1 MLGTKI
7 RLGLVD
13 DHQVLRDGLKAIVEE
28 EGEGVEV
35 VLEAASAREALDLLE
50 ERSPSIL
57 IVDISMPGM
66 DGIELTRE
74 LRREHPEVKT
84 IVLTMYHD
92 ADLVERAIH
101 NGAKGYILK
110 NNAAA
115 LVLEAVETVHRGEPY
130 FDRTI
135 PQELL
140 TQLRYEP
147 EEGAKASTELTSR
160 QLEVLRLICQGRT
173 EKEIAG
179 DLGISFH
186 TAHAHKSNIM
196 NKLGLH
202 SKVELLRYAVQRNLL
217 KM

>member
-1 MLGTKI
+1 MLGRRI
-7 RLGLVD
+7 NLGLVD

-28 EGEGVEV
+28 EGEGITV
-35 VLEAASAREALDLLE
+35 VLEAASAREALDLLD
-50 ERSPSIL
+50 SSDPSIL

-74 LRREHPEVKT
+74 LARSHPEIRV
-84 IVLTMYHD
+84 IVLTMHHD
-92 ADLVERAIH
+92 ADLVERAILS
-101 NGAKGYILK
+101 GAKGYILK
-110 NNAAA
+110 NNAATM
-115 LVLEAVETVHRGEPY
+115 VLEALESVSQGKTY
-130 FDRTI
+130 YDRTI
-135 PQELL
+135 PEELL
-140 TQLRYEP
+140 TQLRYKP
-147 EEGAKASTELTSR
+147 VEESKPSTELTSR

-196 NKLGLH
+196 QKLGLH